1 MILSSTSVTLSTCQA
16 CTPKYS
22 RNARSMMSTV
32 TYVLAKQTHVR
43 ETHQQVAMDG
53 LNRTEHAPSGR
64 RRRLS
69 ARKYTWGR
77 GQTSTTVVQ
86 EFCLGGGS

>member
-1 MILSSTSVTLSTCQA
+1 MILSSTSVMLSTCQA

-43 ETHQQVAMDG
+43 EIPASCDDG
-53 LNRTEHAPSGR
+53 RTESYRACP
-64 RRRLS
+64 
-69 ARKYTWGR
+69 KWE
-77 GQTSTTVVQ
+77 TS
-86 EFCLGGGS
+86 